1 MPVLLPSAG
10 RSKCQSRPLHDY
22 VCVNFAS
29 YCLHNLPV
37 HHIKFCN
44 TVRSHLPP
52 PICGCSPP
60 IGVVGATAAIP
71 EPGDELNS
79 CLALATL
86 CLRCLPLCGTFE
98 VPWGRTWDTFFR
110 LNPQPGDPSPT
121 NFAHA
126 ECESQPDEATVLHR
140 SDLVRGD
147 PRIAAC
153 ACALLVPQ

>member
-1 MPVLLPSAG
+1 MIKFVSILLATVFTTFQ
-10 RSKCQSRPLHDY
+10 CITL
-22 VCVNFAS
+22 NFATLCGVTS
-29 YCLHNLPV
+29 
-37 HHIKFCN
+37 
-44 TVRSHLPP
+44 PP